1 MDSFYGGKQG
11 VSFIIKSRFTS
22 IDEMVKNFKTG
33 NEFTDVWYGEYCI
46 IDTPNKN
53 DKDNGKIYRR
63 GMLSSINAV
72 LGGAEYIGQIVGPS
86 SGTPFFK
93 FGSLKGVL
101 EHSNEN
107 FEPSKG
113 DIRVYPTKVDENGD
127 VSEVNYRQ
135 DENGNWKD
143 SNEKIVTSSYKAQRD
158 DLVAG
163 MVKTTDGSTIT
174 RKYNDD
180 IKWSWCNIRKANTNS
195 ESWFYLGFQI
205 PYLVTEFQTKSI
217 SPYNKYG
224 KANFEVGTTLYQT
237 TVEQKE
243 ADDGK
248 EHPFYSLWELGIP
261 KGIKGDSLG
270 NLKVITPTEEN
281 DPDIYT
287 WDQFEVNDDSGF
299 TTLKTQGDGSFVA
312 PGYSNQYKDNAE
324 DRENK
329 YYNRQIIV
337 YEYNIYDK
345 DKTPKQ
351 GAGSYYVYV
360 GDFNTIKEITLSQD
374 GVLKI
379 YYTHDGDRVIEDDKI
394 KFVKTQTK
402 QLRWVSNI
410 EINSTDGSI
419 YIIYNNK
426 DEKGKDREELTAK
439 LKIVTNAFVSDEGKL
454 TFGFNTNES
463 IVTKDPSK
471 TYTDNEGHK
480 IEPDFIL
487 RTLENIYLGTELE
500 DPKRLQVTYNVKRDG
515 QKDKTEAIGVPLN
528 SIRSVVINEINF
540 HLLILFDAVE
550 YRYDGSADVNETRHI
565 ITSADI
571 EKNKYL
577 KLGSI
582 WVKKTLEGKDPA
594 SGSTSTSYWWL
605 DLGSVKDDAGILI
618 GKNLTE
624 EYIMGAGSDPGEP
637 PVQREG
643 ESDEDF
649 QIRMAKY
656 NIQKTTYENT
666 KVPLRKGS
674 AGEYWKYVQ
683 GDDNNIIGYLNN
695 KYHDGITLNEWDATT
710 NSYKAVRGKIVTYG
724 ASNGAKSFY
733 AFDYDAN
740 TWYYLGI
747 ISASTTYDA
756 RLADANI
763 TDNDF
768 TNVRLNG
775 VISFYRTY
783 AYDTTALPI
792 YWN

>member
-113 DIRVYPTKVDENGD
+113 DIRVYPTKVDKNGD

-163 MVKTTDGSTIT
+163 MVKTTDGSIVT

-217 SPYNKYG
+217 SPYKENG
-224 KANFEVGTTLYQT
+224 KANFENGTKLYQT
-237 TVEQKE
+237 TVEQKK
-243 ADDGK
+243 ADDGQD
-248 EHPFYSLWELGIP
+248 HPFYSLWELGIP

-270 NLKVITPTEEN
+270 NLKVITPTAEN

-287 WDQFEVNDDSGF
+287 WDQFKINDDSGF
-299 TTLKTQGDGSFVA
+299 TILKIQENGSSVV
-312 PGYSNQYKDNAE
+312 PGYSSQYKDNPK

-329 YYNRQIIV
+329 YYNRQIVV
-337 YEYNIYDK
+337 YVYNVYDN
-345 DKTPKQ
+345 DKIPKN
-351 GAGSYYVYV
+351 GSGSYYVYV
-360 GDFNTIKEITLSQD
+360 GNFNTITEVTLSQN
-374 GVLKI
+374 GTLKV
-379 YYTHDGDRVIEDDKI
+379 YYSHDGERVVENDEI
-394 KFVKTQTK
+394 KFVKEQKDKLEWVTGIDIDMGTGLITVSWNTGRTQ
-402 QLRWVSNI
+402 
-410 EINSTDGSI
+410 
-419 YIIYNNK
+419 
-426 DEKGKDREELTAK
+426 ELVAK
-439 LKIVTNAFVSDEGKL
+439 LEVITNAFVNAEGKL
-454 TFGFNTNES
+454 TFGFNTNKT
-463 IVTKDPSK
+463 IVTKDSSK
-471 TYTDNEGHK
+471 PVQSDGT
-480 IEPDFIL
+480 EPDFIL
-487 RTLENIYLGTELE
+487 RTLENISLGSELNE
-500 DPKRLQVTYNVKRDG
+500 NKQIRVEYNVKRDG
-515 QKDKTEAIGVPLN
+515 QTSNIEYIGVPIN
-528 SIRSVVINEINF
+528 SIRSVVINEVNF
-540 HLLILFDAVE
+540 HLLILFDDKQH
-550 YRYDGSADVNETRHI
+550 RYDGSVDPNESRHVVTAADV
-565 ITSADI
+565 

-577 KLGSI
+577 KLGSV
-582 WVKKTLEGKDPA
+582 WVKKTIEGKDQT
-594 SGSTSTSYWWL
+594 SGDISPTYWWL
-605 DLGSVKDDAGILI
+605 DLGSVKDDAGILV
-618 GKNLTE
+618 GKNITE
-624 EYIMGAGSDPGEP
+624 EYLIGAGTDPGPEP
-637 PVQREG
+637 LKRDD
-643 ESDEDF
+643 ESEEEY
-649 QIRMAKY
+649 QIRRAEYIAKKNVY
-656 NIQKTTYENT
+656 DST
-666 KVPLRKGS
+666 KIVQPGS
-674 AGEYWKYVQ
+674 APGEETYWKYVQ
-683 GDDNNIIGYLNN
+683 GDENNIINYLNI
-695 KYHDGITLNEWDATT
+695 KYSSGITLNEYDETT
-710 NSYKAVRGKIVTYG
+710 GTNKAVRGKIVTYG

>member
-217 SPYNKYG
+217 SPYKENG
-224 KANFEVGTTLYQT
+224 KANFENGTKLYQT
-237 TVEQKE
+237 TVEQKK

-248 EHPFYSLWELGIP
+248 DHPFYSLWELGIP

-270 NLKVITPTEEN
+270 NLKVITPTAEN

-287 WDQFEVNDDSGF
+287 WDQFEINDDSGF
-299 TTLKTQGDGSFVA
+299 TILKIQENGSSVA
-312 PGYSNQYKDNAE
+312 PGYSSQYKDNAE
-324 DRENK
+324 DRKNK
-329 YYNRQIIV
+329 YYNRQIVV
-337 YEYNIYDK
+337 YVYNVYDN
-345 DKTPKQ
+345 DKVPKN
-351 GAGSYYVYV
+351 GSGSYYVYV
-360 GDFNTIKEITLSQD
+360 GNFNTITEVTLSQN
-374 GVLKI
+374 GALRI
-379 YYTHDGDRVIEDDKI
+379 YYSHDGERVVENDEI
-394 KFVKTQTK
+394 KFVKEQKNKLEWVTGINIDMGTGLITVSWNTGRTQ
-402 QLRWVSNI
+402 
-410 EINSTDGSI
+410 
-419 YIIYNNK
+419 
-426 DEKGKDREELTAK
+426 ELVAK
-439 LKIVTNAFVSDEGKL
+439 LEVITNAFVNAEGKL
-454 TFGFNTNES
+454 TFGFNTNKT
-463 IVTKDPSK
+463 IVTKDSSK
-471 TYTDNEGHK
+471 PVQPDGT
-480 IEPDFIL
+480 EPDFIL
-487 RTLENIYLGTELE
+487 RTLENISLGSELNE
-500 DPKRLQVTYNVKRDG
+500 NKQIRVEYNVKRDG
-515 QKDKTEAIGVPLN
+515 QTSNIEYIGVPIN
-528 SIRSVVINEINF
+528 SIRSVVINEVNF
-540 HLLILFDAVE
+540 HLLILFDDKQH
-550 YRYDGSADVNETRHI
+550 RYDGSVDPNESRHI
-565 ITSADI
+565 ITAVDV

-577 KLGSI
+577 KLGSV
-582 WVKKTLEGKDPA
+582 WVKKTVEGKDQT
-594 SGSTSTSYWWL
+594 SGDISPTYWWL
-605 DLGSVKDDAGILI
+605 DLGSVKDDAGILV
-618 GKNLTE
+618 GKNITE
-624 EYIMGAGSDPGEP
+624 EYLIGAGTDPGP
-637 PVQREG
+637 QPVQNEG

-649 QIRMAKY
+649 QIRMADYIAKKKVY
-656 NIQKTTYENT
+656 DDT
-666 KVPLRKGS
+666 KIVQPGS
-674 AGEYWKYVQ
+674 APGEETYWKYVQ
-683 GDDNNIIGYLNN
+683 GDENNIINYLNI
-695 KYHDGITLNEWDATT
+695 KYSSGITLNEYDETT
-710 NSYKAVRGKIVTYG
+710 GTNKAVRGKIVTYG
-724 ASNGAKSFY
+724 ASSGAKSFY
-733 AFDYDAN
+733 AFDYDAK

>member
-22 IDEMVKNFKTG
+22 IGEMVKNFKTG

-63 GMLSSINAV
+63 GMLSSINAT

-101 EHSNEN
+101 GHSNEN
-107 FEPSKG
+107 FEPNKG
-113 DIRVYPTKVDENGD
+113 DIRVYPTKTDENGD

-135 DENGNWKD
+135 DINGNWIDNKD
-143 SNEKIVTSSYKAQRD
+143 PIVASSYKASRG

-163 MVKTTDGSTIT
+163 MIKTTDGSTIT

-195 ESWFYLGFQI
+195 ESWFYLGFEI
-205 PYLVTEFQTKSI
+205 PYLVTEFQTKTI
-217 SPYNKYG
+217 SPYNENG
-224 KANFEVGTTLYQT
+224 KANFEIGTTLYQT
-237 TVEQKE
+237 TIEQKE
-243 ADDGK
+243 ADDGQK
-248 EHPFYSLWELGIP
+248 HPFYSLWELGIP

-270 NLKVITPTEEN
+270 NLKVITPTADN

-287 WDQFEVNDDSGF
+287 WDQFEINNDTGF
-299 TTLKTQGDGSFVA
+299 TTLKTKDGSTVA
-312 PGYSNQYKDNAE
+312 PGYSSKYKENPD
-324 DRENK
+324 DRTK
-329 YYNRQIIV
+329 YYFNRQIIIYV
-337 YEYNIYDK
+337 YNVYDNDKVPK
-345 DKTPKQ
+345 DN
-351 GAGSYYVYV
+351 AGSYYVYV
-360 GDFNTIKEITLSQD
+360 GDFNTITEVTLSQD
-374 GVLKI
+374 GILRV
-379 YYTHDGDRVIEDDKI
+379 YYSHDGERVEENGET
-394 KFVKTQTK
+394 KFVKEQKDKLEWVTGIDISIDTGLITVSWNTGRTQ
-402 QLRWVSNI
+402 
-410 EINSTDGSI
+410 D
-419 YIIYNNK
+419 
-426 DEKGKDREELTAK
+426 LTAK
-439 LKIVTNAFVSDEGKL
+439 LEVIKNAFVNADGKL
-454 TFGFNTNES
+454 TFGFNTGKT
-463 IVTKDPSK
+463 IVTKDSSK
-471 TYTDNEGHK
+471 PVQSDGTES
-480 IEPDFIL
+480 DFVL
-487 RTLENIYLGTELE
+487 RTLENISLGSELNE
-500 DPKRLQVTYNVKRDG
+500 NKQIRVEYNVKRDG
-515 QKDKTEAIGVPLN
+515 QTSNVEYIGVPIN

-540 HLLILFDAVE
+540 HLLILFDDKQH
-550 YRYDGSADVNETRHI
+550 RYDGSADLNESRHV
-565 ITSADI
+565 ITTADV

-582 WVKKTLEGKDPA
+582 WVKKTVEGKDQT
-594 SGSTSTSYWWL
+594 SGDISPTYWWL
-605 DLGSVKDDAGILI
+605 DLGSVKDDAGILV
-618 GKNLTE
+618 GKNITE
-624 EYIMGAGSDPGEP
+624 EYLIGAGTDPGP
-637 PVQREG
+637 QPVQSEG

-656 NIQKTTYENT
+656 IAQKDIYEKT
-666 KVPLRKGS
+666 RVVEPGS
-674 AGEYWKYVQ
+674 APGEEKYWKYVQ
-683 GDDNNIIGYLNN
+683 GDENNIINYLNI
-695 KYHDGITLNEWDATT
+695 KYSSGITLNEYDETT
-710 NSYKAVRGKIVTYG
+710 GTHKAVRGKIVTYG
-724 ASNGAKSFY
+724 ANNGAKSFY

-763 TDNDF
+763 TNNDF